1 MVIKEILHETKKR
14 LSLATEKAVGESSN
28 LLEKFRNSDHC
39 LFNGIGTVN
48 HNF

>member
-1 MVIKEILHETKKR
+1 MVTEKTLRGTKKR
-14 LSLATEKAVGESSN
+14 LSLTTEKAVGESSN
-28 LLEKFRNSDHC
+28 LPEKFRNSDHC